1 MDTKGR
7 LSMQKLMP
15 LQLQETNRHLV
26 EGLDLDD
33 TEATQT
39 KGHSRRKQLQAKMA
53 VELIE
58 LDRPQGLKCLRLW
71 KEMSDV
77 FVQIRDINFKTLDEY
92 LPFRFVDAG
101 CP

>member
-1 MDTKGR
+1 
-7 LSMQKLMP
+7 MQ
-15 LQLQETNRHLV
+15 EANRELV

-33 TEATQT
+33 EGVKGT
-39 KGHSRRKQLQAKMA
+39 KAHIKRRQLQAKMA
-53 VELIE
+53 VELLD
-58 LDRPQGLKCLRLW
+58 LDRNKGLECLRLW

-77 FVQIRDINFKTLDEY
+77 FVSIRDVDFRTLDDY